1 MISELIVES
10 KASLYSRD
18 LTICFP
24 KLVKFDVIYMR
35 VWCHGDGVNE
45 LIYCVQGRSLCFS
58 IMAKCVQTSGID
70 MLYTGAMTRVKEL
83 SVLYDYQ

>member
-1 MISELIVES
+1 
-10 KASLYSRD
+10 
-18 LTICFP
+18 
-24 KLVKFDVIYMR
+24 MR